1 MTRVCTVCRHE
12 KRYDIDAILADRSAS
27 YRDIARR
34 FSLSKD
40 AVSRHVSGGHLSELV
55 ALAADAERAA
65 QADSLLD
72 RLEALQSRTEE
83 ALKKAEEQDNPF
95 ATFRGISEMRCN
107 LELIGEV
114 TKELDRTPTLNL
126 HLNPQY
132 IAVRSAVQQA
142 VEPYPEVA
150 EAISRA
156 MLQLEES
163 EERGNGSESGAGAA

>member
-1 MTRVCTVCRHE
+1 M
-12 KRYDIDAILADRSAS
+12 
-27 YRDIARR
+27 RR
-34 FSLSKD
+34 
-40 AVSRHVSGGHLSELV
+40 
-55 ALAADAERAA
+55 
-65 QADSLLD
+65 
-72 RLEALQSRTEE
+72 
-83 ALKKAEEQDNPF
+83 
-95 ATFRGISEMRCN
+95 N